1 VRPRPFALFNADMS
15 LPPTPRDT
23 KDWTWTLER
32 RCPDCGLDAS
42 EVVHEELGMLIRDNA
57 DRWQPVLAD
66 PDAAQRPRDDV
77 WSPLEYACHVR
88 DVHLVFAER
97 VTRMLAED
105 DPLFANWDQDQA
117 AVDAD
122 YAGQD
127 PAVVARELADAAG
140 TVAGLYDDVAGA
152 AWLRRG
158 RRDNGSEFTV
168 ESIGRYHLH
177 DVHHHLWDVRG

>member
-1 VRPRPFALFNADMS
+1 MRDMS
-15 LPPTPRDT
+15 LPPPPPDT

-32 RCPDCGLDAS
+32 RCPECGLDAS
-42 EVVHEELGMLIRDNA
+42 EVARDELGMLIRDNA

-66 PDAAQRPRDDV
+66 ADATQRPKEDV

-97 VTRMLAED
+97 VARMLAED
-105 DPLFANWDQDQA
+105 DPVFPNWDQDQA
-117 AVDAD
+117 AVDGD
-122 YAGQD
+122 YASQD
-127 PAVVARELADAAG
+127 PAAVARELAAAAL
-140 TVAGLYDDVAGA
+140 TVSGLYDDAAGA
-152 AWLRRG
+152 DWQRGG

-177 DVHHHLWDVRG
+177 DVHHHLWDVDG